1 MFLQQVRKKDQ
12 SNHKILDFLE
22 FKSKKPFFIKPIKV
36 TLGYPINSSF
46 YVVKN
51 VVYMGKQILAMKEEL
66 ETNTIVLVEGKIENG
81 QLTCVSMLSEE
92 CLGDVSRLLEGA
104 I

>member
-1 MFLQQVRKKDQ
+1 MFLQQVRTEERL
-12 SNHKILDFLE
+12 NPKILDFLE
-22 FKSKKPFFIKPIKV
+22 FRKNKPFFMKPMKV
-36 TLGYPINSSF
+36 TLGYPLNSS
-46 YVVKN
+46 YYIVKN

-66 ETNTIVLVEGKIENG
+66 DTNSIVLVEGKIENG

-92 CLGDVSRLLEGA
+92 YMGDISRMLEGA

>member
-1 MFLQQVRKKDQ
+1 MFLQQVKTEERV
-12 SNHKILDFLE
+12 NHKILDFLE
-22 FKSKKPFFIKPIKV
+22 FRKKKPFFMKPVKV
-36 TLGYPINSSF
+36 TIGSPINSS
-46 YVVKN
+46 YYIVKN

-66 ETNTIVLVEGKIENG
+66 DTTSIVLVEGTIENG
-81 QLTCVSMLSEE
+81 QLTCISMLSEE